1 MNPSFVG
8 SDIYKF
14 YFINAKKI
22 NNLKFK
28 GKVGNILRIRK
39 SFWDKFR
46 YMLFVT
52 NFHTY
57 MRRTLISVVD
67 GIMDFNYII
76 TLLSARAWKISRKV
90 FSGTETL
97 FRFTSVCSSS

>member
-8 SDIYKF
+8 SGIYKF

-39 SFWDKFR
+39 SFWDKIN
-46 YMLFVT
+46 LD
-52 NFHTY
+52 
-57 MRRTLISVVD
+57 IS
-67 GIMDFNYII
+67 F
-76 TLLSARAWKISRKV
+76 LLPIFIPK
-90 FSGTETL
+90 
-97 FRFTSVCSSS
+97 